1 MPELAEAE
9 FFRKRWHQAALR
21 SPRILRIHTHDD
33 KKLFRTAPAA
43 ALRVDLTHS
52 SYSTSAAAAKQI
64 LFRFQRPAIATAPA
78 IESWL
83 GIHLGMTG
91 ELSVFEPRHIPRKH
105 DHLILY
111 TSAHALVFSD
121 PRMFGRIQFQSGST
135 APTWWTQIA
144 PALLSTAFSDK
155 VVAAFLQ
162 RRARAPIK
170 AVLLMQERFPGI
182 GNWMADEI
190 LWRAA
195 IHPAQPAGTLQPAE
209 VKKLWCECRAVARLA
224 LNTIAGRGD
233 DLPADLNIA
242 IPDTWLFNHRW
253 GKGGR
258 CPKTKKNLARAEI
271 GGRTTCWS
279 PTRQK
284 LHA

>member
-21 SPRILRIHTHDD
+21 SPKILRVHTHDE
-33 KKLFRTAPAA
+33 KKLFRTAPASILRA
-43 ALRVDLTHS
+43 ALIRSVYTTS
-52 SYSTSAAAAKQI
+52 SAAAKQI
-64 LFRFQRPAIATAPA
+64 LLRFQRPKNATAAA
-78 IESWL
+78 IDAWL

-91 ELSVFEPRHIPRKH
+91 ELSVFAPTHAPRKH
-105 DHLILY
+105 DHLVLY
-111 TSAHALVFSD
+111 TDAHALVFSD
-121 PRMFGRIQFQSGST
+121 PRMFGRVQFHLGPT
-135 APTWWTQIA
+135 APIWWTQIA
-144 PALLSTAFSDK
+144 PALLSTAFSAE
-155 VVAAFLQ
+155 VIAAFLK

-182 GNWMADEI
+182 GNWMADEV

-195 IHPAQPAGTLQPAE
+195 IHPAQPAGTLRPAE
-209 VKKLWCECRAVARLA
+209 VKKLWSECRNVARLA

-233 DLPADLNIA
+233 DIPSDLNIA

-253 GKGGR
+253 RKGGL
-258 CPKTKKNLARAEI
+258 CPRTRKKLARAEI

-279 PTRQK
+279 PARQK